1 MNRIKLGDKVR
12 STVSGFS
19 GTVTAICHYLYNES
33 QYCVKQNALVNGD
46 RIIGCQYKSF
56 GLFYPCTALP
66 ATPCTSTAAPFWAN
80 NSIVFCWEATISN
93 NLSIRSEFLS
103 FFSDGASLFLN
114 ICPVPIITQSN
125 EICGYL
131 INICFNLFAPT
142 PSDILEYEPEGR
154 PHSFSNCLPDNPNSL
169 IIKSNL
175 SFNIFIEK
183 YFYQIICM

>member
-1 MNRIKLGDKVR
+1 MGHV
-12 STVSGFS
+12 F
-19 GTVTAICHYLYNES
+19 
-33 QYCVKQNALVNGD
+33 D

-183 YFYQIICM
+183 YFHQIICM